1 MSRRIDSKPTSSQ
14 ICSKRLYK
22 LTHLHPPHEAKLV
35 ELLVATFLD
44 AFQAEG
50 VEYAGSGV
58 AKKLERGTSL
68 VLHVILSI
76 LLRAAL
82 RYSTECVDTKVVLAE
97 QDTI

>member
-1 MSRRIDSKPTSSQ
+1 METF
-14 ICSKRLYK
+14 
-22 LTHLHPPHEAKLV
+22 
-35 ELLVATFLD
+35 LVAFRG
-44 AFQAEG
+44 AG

-97 QDTI
+97 QDTYDDGCTSVGAWRASSRVVWLPLVEAAQ